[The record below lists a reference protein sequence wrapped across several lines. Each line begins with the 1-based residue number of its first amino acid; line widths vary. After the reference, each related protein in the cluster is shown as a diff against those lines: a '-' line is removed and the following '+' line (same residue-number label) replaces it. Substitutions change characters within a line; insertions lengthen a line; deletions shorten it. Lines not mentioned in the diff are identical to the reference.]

1 MQTLISICHGHGWWV
16 RRMKIGQGGWVKF
29 NSCGL
34 YLSWE
39 IHSKSFMLVTFSSI
53 SFAATSLAWTSITI
67 RADNTARCILDNFPR
82 TRATKLP
89 SWVRKR
95 KYSEAIHIP
104 KTQAVLTQC
113 SQTYGILSPDHRL
126 CPGNFCL
133 FSCQR
138 YKWPLRRQI
147 VFRAGSELTFAYTI
161 TMFRWKERVRAT
173 MRARAEDAVSP
184 RY

>member
-1 MQTLISICHGHGWWV
+1 M
-16 RRMKIGQGGWVKF
+16 RF
-29 NSCGL
+29 NSCCL

-95 KYSEAIHIP
+95 KYSEAIHTP

-113 SQTYGILSPDHRL
+113 NQTYDILSPDHRM

-133 FSCQR
+133 FSSEIQMTAQKVNTAQGR
-138 YKWPLRRQI
+138 LRADFCLHHHRVQ
-147 VFRAGSELTFAYTI
+147 VKRKRAA
-161 TMFRWKERVRAT
+161 
-173 MRARAEDAVSP
+173 MRPRAEDTISP